1 MVKDISFLNEEQKK
15 FLMDYVKTKKV
26 DAFNKVQKVAAIGYE
41 GLENAS
47 SEDMQLLI
55 DEWVLIDYIDNG
67 FVNNNTPCECGRP
80 LRYQYIVKNNKS
92 GEIKR
97 LGVNHFEKHISL
109 KKHVV
114 KQIKKEFDLIDKE
127 ITEILDKTKAKW
139 SIENEISYI
148 PNDYKF
154 NKADNIKKQLDMGL
168 ALSARQIN
176 YLLKE
181 VNQKILSD
189 NKTVNL
195 PTHEVSNIDV
205 YNYEEKKITSTDFSL
220 TNIQKERIRE
230 LYNRGVKNPETI
242 CEFLIKN
249 KIAPSHRYSTGKP
262 KIFPS
267 VCIFLENINGS

>member
-139 SIENEISYI
+139 SIENEI
-148 PNDYKF
+148 
-154 NKADNIKKQLDMGL
+154 IKKQLDMGL